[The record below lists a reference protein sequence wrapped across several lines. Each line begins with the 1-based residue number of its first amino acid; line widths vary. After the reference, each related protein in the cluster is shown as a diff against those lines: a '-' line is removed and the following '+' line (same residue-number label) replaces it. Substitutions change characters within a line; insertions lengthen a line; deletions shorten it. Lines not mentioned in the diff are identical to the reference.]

1 MHKSEKNKG
10 STEDMSQF
18 CVQVLSQVSIQIQE
32 PNFSSSRT
40 KFRNFFE
47 LFPNFPFFGIISS
60 SHQVQTDSQWSGL
73 LLEKNFLRRKVN
85 LLLCIEILETVSR
98 SEQTFFKVS
107 NLMQKIFDETFI
119 CPTFSLLFSNPTYSK
134 VTTSNQL

>member
-1 MHKSEKNKG
+1 MLRFFLGYLFRAK
-10 STEDMSQF
+10 
-18 CVQVLSQVSIQIQE
+18 SQVFQAVGQSFGI
-32 PNFSSSRT
+32 
-40 KFRNFFE
+40 FFD

-60 SHQVQTDSQWSGL
+60 SHQVQTDAQWSGL

-107 NLMQKIFDETFI
+107 NLMQNIFDETFI
-119 CPTFSLLFSNPTYSK
+119 CPTFSLLFF
-134 VTTSNQL
+134 